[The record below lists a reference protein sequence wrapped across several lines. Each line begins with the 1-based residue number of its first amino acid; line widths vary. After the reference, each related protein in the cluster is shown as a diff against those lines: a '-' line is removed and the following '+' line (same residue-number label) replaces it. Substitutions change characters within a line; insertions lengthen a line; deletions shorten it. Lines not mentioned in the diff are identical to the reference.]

1 MKKSL
6 YFALALAVAITGYAI
21 WPKGDSN
28 EMENL
33 EPVMVEGVD
42 FSDELVLETVKY
54 DKKSKVL
61 SYELKNNSA
70 ETLEYGFSFT
80 LMKLQEDRTL
90 KETGLTDDLAFIM
103 MLASVEPGKNVSDEI
118 HFELITKTIEP
129 GRYYVMRQYAGTEG
143 KVHIPEVSFQV
154 TSDGIVP
161 IN

>member
-6 YFALALAVAITGYAI
+6 YFALAVVIAITGYI
-21 WPKGDSN
+21 VWPKGDSKDDD
-28 EMENL
+28 NL
-33 EPVMVEGVD
+33 DPVTVEGVD
-42 FSDELVLETVKY
+42 FSEELVLEKISY
-54 DKKSKVL
+54 DKKSRVL

-70 ETLEYGFSFT
+70 ETLEYGFPFT

-118 HFELITKTIEP
+118 HFELITRTIEP
-129 GRYYVMRQYAGTEG
+129 GRYYVMRQYTDAAG